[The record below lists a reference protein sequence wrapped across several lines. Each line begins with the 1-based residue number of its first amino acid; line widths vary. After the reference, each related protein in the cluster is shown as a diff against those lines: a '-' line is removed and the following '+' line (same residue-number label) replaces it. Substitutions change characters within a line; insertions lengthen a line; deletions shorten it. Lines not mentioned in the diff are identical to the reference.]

1 MKYVL
6 ECPNEACAEYAVP
19 VEAANYRMKYD
30 KTTKQMKPE
39 FNGKTQC
46 CACCGTELQ
55 FAEAPSV
62 IPDFSVGTFKGL
74 PDEKKKEVLHKRFQ
88 KGMAK
93 GGNDENE
100 LRKRGAVKKLIGY
113 DD

>member
-39 FNGKTQC
+39 FNGETQC
-46 CACCGTELQ
+46 CACCG
-55 FAEAPSV
+55 
-62 IPDFSVGTFKGL
+62 
-74 PDEKKKEVLHKRFQ
+74 KKEVLHKRFQ